1 MAGAAQPFSG
11 LQEAVASLYGNAVQI
26 LRRDPVTG
34 GDINRAYM
42 LKLPVSFTAEGDD
55 CCDYRLTKSF

>member
-42 LKLPVSFTAEGDD
+42 LKLSDGRKNTLM
-55 CCDYRLTKSF
+55 RWN